1 MSTVT
6 RLIGLTVSSAIGVVS
21 TFVLAAG
28 VARVLSVEEFGIT
41 RVATAYLVIVCMLG
55 LFAVHDAL
63 ASAVAR
69 AVRPEGVAD
78 LFASATA
85 LIVAASGIVV
95 LVSML
100 LLLVV
105 GYGSPALS
113 RSLLLLTL
121 VLPLLAV
128 TQAYNGVL
136 QAVGSYGGCMLTQI
150 ASGVVPLVVIWP
162 ASIMWS
168 IDGWIG
174 AKILSV
180 VLLFVLSLALVMPY
194 QRGGQVRLPVL
205 RQLWQFSR
213 LQIVSGLLS
222 TALMTADVLLLE
234 RLTGNLAVVA
244 NYALGSLVPRAS
256 GFLPSAIGRA
266 YFSRLGG
273 LGSAGLSA
281 RFEFLVVNL
290 VAGLGVGTVMAAA
303 GPRLIALFF
312 GSEYEVAGQVI
323 VVWSAALVA
332 MFHWQAVSIINVA
345 VGKPARSISISFAG
359 VLVGIPGLLL
369 FIPQAGAVG
378 AAWACAL
385 AYWAGA
391 LLGTWNLRA
400 DGLFA
405 FRTVSAAR

>member
-1 MSTVT
+1 
-6 RLIGLTVSSAIGVVS
+6 
-21 TFVLAAG
+21 
-28 VARVLSVEEFGIT
+28 
-41 RVATAYLVIVCMLG
+41 
-55 LFAVHDAL
+55 
-63 ASAVAR
+63 
-69 AVRPEGVAD
+69 
-78 LFASATA
+78 
-85 LIVAASGIVV
+85 
-95 LVSML
+95 
-100 LLLVV
+100 
-105 GYGSPALS
+105 
-113 RSLLLLTL
+113 
-121 VLPLLAV
+121 
-128 TQAYNGVL
+128 
-136 QAVGSYGGCMLTQI
+136 
-150 ASGVVPLVVIWP
+150 
-162 ASIMWS
+162 
-168 IDGWIG
+168 
-174 AKILSV
+174 
-180 VLLFVLSLALVMPY
+180 
-194 QRGGQVRLPVL
+194 
-205 RQLWQFSR
+205 
-213 LQIVSGLLS
+213 
-222 TALMTADVLLLE
+222 MTADVLLLE

-273 LGSAGLSA
+273 RGSAGHSA

-290 VAGLGVGTVMAAA
+290 VAGLGVGTVMATA
-303 GPRLIALFF
+303 GPRLIELFF
-312 GSEYEVAGQVI
+312 GSEYELAGQVI
-323 VVWSAALVA
+323 VVWSVALVA